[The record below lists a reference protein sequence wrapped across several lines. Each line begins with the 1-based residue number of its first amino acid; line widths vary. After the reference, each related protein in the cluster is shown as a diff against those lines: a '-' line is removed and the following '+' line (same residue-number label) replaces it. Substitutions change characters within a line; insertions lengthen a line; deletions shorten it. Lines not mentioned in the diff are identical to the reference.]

1 MKINGYILANR
12 TQEVP
17 IPIPIEPVEA
27 AFTASNIVYP
37 YMMLN
42 ARTQKSADLT
52 NTRTPQKQLDDS
64 SGEYYKEQGYD
75 AVPCN
80 WGGSSSGGIATLYPS
95 SDMGNSYTDLEIYS
109 PKGDITLT
117 IGNTLTPGKYCF
129 QMLFWLG
136 FEDALGDTSG
146 TAFKGHVAIDS
157 VKDQIV
163 KQGTN
168 GIIHAKV
175 IDADGVIYEGAQ
187 ISIYQDPKYRG
198 NCVCV
203 QVRYVFEIAEGD
215 TTKTFS
221 FGNGT
226 EFSFTELY
234 RSIKMWETTSDYANR
249 GSAWANCVF
258 LMNLKLFTAQ

>member
-27 AFTASNIVYP
+27 TFTASNIVYP
-37 YMMLN
+37 YMMFN

-52 NTRTPQKQLDDS
+52 TTRTPQKQIDNS
-64 SGEYYKEQGYD
+64 SGEYYKGQGYD
-75 AVPCN
+75 CMPCN
-80 WGGSSSGGIATLYPS
+80 WGGSNSGGVATLRPT
-95 SDMGNSYTDLEIYS
+95 SDMGSYFTDLEIYS
-109 PKGDITLT
+109 PKGDITLN
-117 IGNTLTPGKYCF
+117 IGNTLTPGKYVF

-136 FEDALGDTSG
+136 FDDALGETSG
-146 TAFKGHVAIDS
+146 TAYKGHVAIDGS
-157 VKDQIV
+157 NDQII
-163 KQGTN
+163 KKGTN

-175 IDADGVIYEGAQ
+175 IDADGVIYQGAK
-187 ISIYQDPKYRG
+187 INPYQDPYYRG

-203 QVRYVFEIAEGD
+203 QVRYAFEIAEGD

-221 FGNGT
+221 FGSGT

-234 RSIKMWETTSDYANR
+234 RAIQMWETTTDYANR
-249 GSAWANCVF
+249 GGTWANCVF